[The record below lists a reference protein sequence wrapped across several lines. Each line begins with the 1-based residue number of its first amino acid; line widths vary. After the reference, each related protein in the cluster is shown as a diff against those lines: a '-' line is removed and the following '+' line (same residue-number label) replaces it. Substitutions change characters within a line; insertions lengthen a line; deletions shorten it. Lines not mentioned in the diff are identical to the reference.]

1 MIPILIIIAPLFL
14 IIFAAAIVQRWR
26 RLGDSWISNLNGYA
40 LNVGLP
46 VLIFS
51 SLAKTQFSFATEAP
65 LLLAN
70 SVFMIGTFC
79 CTLVAGKLLHLKPQM
94 LQTIVLSM
102 MFSNVAYLG
111 IPLLTQFYGM
121 SVLPTTGLVV
131 AVHVFWVFSLG
142 IGYLDYTR
150 RSSGGNILADVGLGL
165 IKNPLFL
172 SVVFGIFVAS
182 AGIILPEVF
191 MRSIDMVS
199 ASVTPTV
206 LIVIGLFI
214 GKSTIGKVQ
223 EWIPV
228 VLFSF
233 VTLIVLPAAFY
244 EGLVLSGYPPSAFT
258 ISILQA
264 AMPLAITPFAL
275 AEKYGLQ
282 QQFIARSIVLST
294 VFAVIS
300 LPFWI
305 SLM

>member
-1 MIPILIIIAPLFL
+1 
-14 IIFAAAIVQRWR
+14 
-26 RLGDSWISNLNGYA
+26 

-51 SLAKTQFSFATEAP
+51 SLAKTRFSLSAEAP

-70 SVFMIGTFC
+70 SCFMIGTFC
-79 CTLVAGKLLHLKPQM
+79 CTLVAGRLLQLKPQM
-94 LQTIVLSM
+94 LQTVVLSM

-111 IPLLTQFYGM
+111 IPLLTQFYGA
-121 SVLPTTGLVV
+121 SVLPTTGRVV

-142 IGYLDYTR
+142 IGYLDYSR
-150 RSSGGNILADVGLGL
+150 RSSGGSILADVGWGL

-172 SVVFGIFVAS
+172 SVVLGIVVAS
-182 AGIILPEVF
+182 AGVSIPEIL

-214 GKSTIGKVQ
+214 GKSSIGKVR

-228 VLFSF
+228 LLFSF
-233 VTLIVLPAAFY
+233 VTLIVLPGSFY
-244 EGLVLSGYPPSAFT
+244 GAVVLLGYPVKTFS

-275 AEKYGLQ
+275 AEKYRLQ

-294 VFAVIS
+294 ILSVLSI
-300 LPFWI
+300 PFWI
-305 SLM
+305 SVM